1 MPGGVGGV
9 APRGVPLSRSTAQ
22 PCRSREFRRLSPH
35 HPICRPSSSLFAIT
49 SLISNTPTPPS
60 AWLKRERPLIGG
72 VLSLAGV
79 RPLGRRLGHRQQGNR
94 AQRFQRLQD
103 LGCLRQESLS
113 AGAAARRKRPS
124 STTPTGRSASSS
136 AAIGT
141 AAIGSSIWC
150 AARVNPSASGRP
162 SESKQ
167 LCDVESGL
175 TSTGLLLQRGCQE
188 RGLL

>member
-1 MPGGVGGV
+1 MGAVFSPSISRQD
-9 APRGVPLSRSTAQ
+9 ACFCYSPRPFPCYKLPRERFSPTAQ

-49 SLISNTPTPPS
+49 VSLISNTPTPPS

-103 LGCLRQESLS
+103 FGCLRQESLS

-141 AAIGSSIWC
+141 AGIGSSIWC
-150 AARVNPSASGRP
+150 A
-162 SESKQ
+162 
-167 LCDVESGL
+167 
-175 TSTGLLLQRGCQE
+175 RG
-188 RGLL
+188 

>member
-1 MPGGVGGV
+1 MIAATLRMAGIG
-9 APRGVPLSRSTAQ
+9 ATLSFPRVPAKV
-22 PCRSREFRRLSPH
+22 PSPSDLPTFVIAVCH
-35 HPICRPSSSLFAIT
+35 HGESHKQHADAAISMAET
-49 SLISNTPTPPS
+49 RTPP
-60 AWLKRERPLIGG
+60 IGG

-136 AAIGT
+136 AANGT

-150 AARVNPSASGRP
+150 AARVNPGASGRP